1 MITIQDAIIT
11 RKSVRSF
18 TKKKVSNKII
28 KNILE
33 VASQAPSGSNTQPWN
48 VHILTGKKLNE
59 FTAASKKEFI
69 TNSENLALERLNYM
83 KKYREPYISRR
94 RKVGWELNQI

>member
-48 VHILTGKKLNE
+48 VHVLTGKE
-59 FTAASKKEFI
+59 T
-69 TNSENLALERLNYM
+69 
-83 KKYREPYISRR
+83 
-94 RKVGWELNQI
+94 

>member
-1 MITIQDAIIT
+1 MITVQDAIIT

-18 TKKKVSNKII
+18 TKKVSNKII

-48 VHILTGKKLNE
+48 VHILTGKN
-59 FTAASKKEFI
+59 
-69 TNSENLALERLNYM
+69 
-83 KKYREPYISRR
+83 
-94 RKVGWELNQI
+94 

>member
-1 MITIQDAIIT
+1 MIIALIIFKRKIGDFMITIQDAIIS

-18 TKKKVSNKII
+18 TKKQVSNKII
-28 KNILE
+28 KKILE
-33 VASQAPSGSNTQPWN
+33 ISSQAPSGSNTQPWN

-69 TNSENLALERLNYM
+69 TNSENLALE
-83 KKYREPYISRR
+83 S
-94 RKVGWELNQI
+94 